1 MPRAPCLVGVTPE
14 WGLKHVWGTVTHVV
28 GGACCVADERLL
40 ESGGTPVR
48 SSKKETTTMERHHV
62 FTRRRFLTTGAA
74 GAAALAAGSEA
85 LAQAPAQTQ
94 KFHVK
99 TLAREIFIDHGI
111 NQETRLETLRGYLT
125 PASHF
130 FVRQHATTPA
140 LDARTWRL
148 RIEGN
153 AVERPVELSFDDLL
167 RLPSRSVIAYV
178 ECAGNGRGF
187 FKEFMGKVAS
197 GTQWRFGG
205 IGVAEWTGVPLG
217 AVLDLAKVRRDTP
230 HDILNVLVEGLDSVK
245 VNRPMSLAKAYE
257 DDTLLA
263 YAFNGDPVPP
273 DHGFPVR
280 AIVPGWVGI
289 NNIKWVGRI
298 EVRNSVIEVPTTT
311 KTYVLEGPDYPSKV
325 VLRQQTIKSAVALPW
340 PATLPAGRQR
350 VRGFA
355 WSPVGRISRVEY
367 SLDRG
372 ATWQPATLR
381 EPNIARAWARW
392 DFEWDARAGD
402 HVILTRAAD
411 DQGNTQPANIP
422 WNAQGYGYNVP
433 VPHPVKVA

>member
-1 MPRAPCLVGVTPE
+1 
-14 WGLKHVWGTVTHVV
+14 
-28 GGACCVADERLL
+28 
-40 ESGGTPVR
+40 
-48 SSKKETTTMERHHV
+48 MEDHDI
-62 FTRRRFLTTGAA
+62 FTRRQFLATGAV
-74 GAAALAAGSEA
+74 GVAALAASREA
-85 LAQAPAQTQ
+85 VAQAPAQAQ
-94 KFHVK
+94 KVHVK
-99 TLAREIFIDHGI
+99 ALPREIFIDHGI

-130 FVRQHATTPA
+130 FVRQHTTTPI

-148 RIEGN
+148 RVEGN
-153 AVERPVELSFDDLL
+153 AVQRPVELGFDDLL
-167 RLPSRSVIAYV
+167 RLPTRSVTCFV

-187 FKEFMGKVAS
+187 FTELMGKVAS

-217 AVLDLAKVRRDTP
+217 AVLELAGVRRDTP
-230 HDILNVLVEGLDSVK
+230 RDILNVLVEGLDSVK
-245 VNRPMSLAKAYE
+245 VNRPMSLAKAFE
-257 DDTLLA
+257 DDTVLA
-263 YAFNGDPVPP
+263 YAFNGEPVPP

-298 EVRNSVIEVPTTT
+298 EVRNSVIDVPTTT
-311 KTYVLEGPDYPSKV
+311 KTYILEGPDYPSKV
-325 VLRQQTIKSAVALPW
+325 VLRLQTIKSAVALPW
-340 PATLPAGRQR
+340 GATLPAGRQR

-372 ATWQPATLR
+372 VTWQPAALR
-381 EPNIARAWARW
+381 EPNIPRAWARW

-402 HVILTRAAD
+402 HVILTRATD
-411 DQGNTQPANIP
+411 DQGNTQPASIP
-422 WNAQGYGYNVP
+422 WNAQGYGYNIP
-433 VPHPVKVA
+433 VPHPVKVT

>member
-1 MPRAPCLVGVTPE
+1 
-14 WGLKHVWGTVTHVV
+14 
-28 GGACCVADERLL
+28 
-40 ESGGTPVR
+40 
-48 SSKKETTTMERHHV
+48 MEDHDI
-62 FTRRRFLTTGAA
+62 FTRRQFLAASAAGVAA
-74 GAAALAAGSEA
+74 GAAIREA
-85 LAQAPAQTQ
+85 SAQAPAQAQ
-94 KFHVK
+94 KVHVK
-99 TLAREIFIDHGI
+99 PLPPEIFIDHGI

-130 FVRQHATTPA
+130 FVRQHATTPV

-148 RIEGN
+148 RVEGN
-153 AVERPVELSFDDLL
+153 ALQRPVELGFDDLL
-167 RLPSRSVIAYV
+167 RLPSRSVTCFV

-187 FKEFMGKVAS
+187 FTELMGKVAS
-197 GTQWRFGG
+197 GTQWHFGG

-217 AVLDLAKVRRDTP
+217 AVLDLAGVRRDTP
-230 HDILNVLVEGLDSVK
+230 RDILNVLVEGLDSVK
-245 VNRPMSLAKAYE
+245 VNRPMSLAKAFE

-263 YAFNGDPVPP
+263 YAFNGEPVPP

-289 NNIKWVGRI
+289 NSIKWVGRI
-298 EVRNSVIEVPTTT
+298 EVRNSVIDVPTTT
-311 KTYVLEGPDYPSKV
+311 KTYILEGPDYPSKP

-340 PATLPAGRQR
+340 GATLPAGRQR

-372 ATWQPATLR
+372 ATWQPAALR
-381 EPNIARAWARW
+381 EPNIPRAWARW
-392 DFEWDARAGD
+392 DFEWDARVGD
-402 HVILTRAAD
+402 HVILTRATD
-411 DQGNTQPANIP
+411 NQGNTQPASIP

-433 VPHPVKVA
+433 VPHPVKVT

>member
-1 MPRAPCLVGVTPE
+1 
-14 WGLKHVWGTVTHVV
+14 
-28 GGACCVADERLL
+28 
-40 ESGGTPVR
+40 
-48 SSKKETTTMERHHV
+48 MEDHDI
-62 FTRRRFLTTGAA
+62 FTRRQFLAASAAGVAA
-74 GAAALAAGSEA
+74 GATIREA
-85 LAQAPAQTQ
+85 SAQAPAQVQ
-94 KFHVK
+94 KVHVK
-99 TLAREIFIDHGI
+99 PLPPEIFIDHGI

-130 FVRQHATTPA
+130 FVRQHATTPV

-148 RIEGN
+148 RVEGN
-153 AVERPVELSFDDLL
+153 ALQRPVELGFDDLL
-167 RLPSRSVIAYV
+167 RLPSRSVTCFV

-187 FKEFMGKVAS
+187 FTELMGKVAS
-197 GTQWRFGG
+197 GTQWHFGG

-217 AVLDLAKVRRDTP
+217 AVLDLAGVRRDTP
-230 HDILNVLVEGLDSVK
+230 RDILNVLVEGLDSVK
-245 VNRPMSLAKAYE
+245 VNRPMSLAKAFE

-263 YAFNGDPVPP
+263 YAFNGEPVPP

-289 NNIKWVGRI
+289 NSIKWVGRI
-298 EVRNSVIEVPTTT
+298 EVRSSVIDVPTTT
-311 KTYVLEGPDYPSKV
+311 KTYILEGPDYPSKP

-340 PATLPAGRQR
+340 GASLPAGRQR

-372 ATWQPATLR
+372 ATWQPAALR
-381 EPNIARAWARW
+381 EPNIPRAWARW
-392 DFEWDARAGD
+392 DFEWDARVGD
-402 HVILTRAAD
+402 HVILTRATD
-411 DQGNTQPANIP
+411 NQGNMQPASIP

-433 VPHPVKVA
+433 VPHPVKVT

>member
-1 MPRAPCLVGVTPE
+1 
-14 WGLKHVWGTVTHVV
+14 
-28 GGACCVADERLL
+28 
-40 ESGGTPVR
+40 
-48 SSKKETTTMERHHV
+48 MERRDI
-62 FTRRRFLTTGAA
+62 FTRRQFLATSAA
-74 GAAALAAGSEA
+74 GAAALAASREA
-85 LAQAPAQTQ
+85 VAQAPVQPQ

-99 TLAREIFIDHGI
+99 PLPREIFIDHGI

-130 FVRQHATTPA
+130 FVRQHAATPA
-140 LDARTWRL
+140 LDTRTWRL

-153 AVERPVELSFDDLL
+153 AVERPMEIGFDDLL
-167 RLPSRSVIAYV
+167 RLPSRSVTCFV

-187 FKEFMGKVAS
+187 FKELMGKVAS
-197 GTQWRFGG
+197 GTQWRYGG

-217 AVLDLAKVRRDTP
+217 AVLDLARVRRDTP
-230 HDILNVLVEGLDSVK
+230 RDILNVLVEGLDSVK
-245 VNRPMSLAKAYE
+245 VNRPMSLAKAFE

-263 YAFNGDPVPP
+263 YAFNGEPVPP

-298 EVRNSVIEVPTTT
+298 EVRDSIIDVPTTT

-325 VLRQQTIKSAVALPW
+325 VLRQQTLKSAVALPW
-340 PATLPAGRQR
+340 GATLPAGRHL

-372 ATWQPATLR
+372 TTWQPAALR
-381 EPNIARAWARW
+381 EPNIPRAWARW
-392 DFEWDARAGD
+392 DFEWDVRPGD
-402 HVILTRAAD
+402 HVIVTRAVD
-411 DQGNTQPANIP
+411 DQSNTQPATIP

-433 VPHPVKVA
+433 VPHPVKVT

>member
-1 MPRAPCLVGVTPE
+1 
-14 WGLKHVWGTVTHVV
+14 
-28 GGACCVADERLL
+28 
-40 ESGGTPVR
+40 
-48 SSKKETTTMERHHV
+48 MEDHDI
-62 FTRRRFLTTGAA
+62 FTRRQFLAASAAGVAA
-74 GAAALAAGSEA
+74 GAAIREA
-85 LAQAPAQTQ
+85 SAQAPAQAQ
-94 KFHVK
+94 KVHVK
-99 TLAREIFIDHGI
+99 PLPPEIFIDHGI

-130 FVRQHATTPA
+130 FVRQHATTPV

-148 RIEGN
+148 RVEGN
-153 AVERPVELSFDDLL
+153 ALQRPVELGFDDLL
-167 RLPSRSVIAYV
+167 RLPSRSVTCFV

-187 FKEFMGKVAS
+187 FTELMGKVAS
-197 GTQWRFGG
+197 GTQWHFGG

-217 AVLDLAKVRRDTP
+217 AVLDLAGVRRDTP
-230 HDILNVLVEGLDSVK
+230 RDILNVLVEGLDSVK
-245 VNRPMSLAKAYE
+245 VNRPMSLAKAFE

-263 YAFNGDPVPP
+263 YAFNGEPVPP

-289 NNIKWVGRI
+289 NSIKWVGRI
-298 EVRNSVIEVPTTT
+298 EVRNSVIDVPTTT
-311 KTYVLEGPDYPSKV
+311 KTYILEGPDYPSKP

-340 PATLPAGRQR
+340 GATLSAGRQR

-372 ATWQPATLR
+372 ATWQPAALR
-381 EPNIARAWARW
+381 EPNIPRAWARW
-392 DFEWDARAGD
+392 DFEWDARVGD
-402 HVILTRAAD
+402 HVILTRATD
-411 DQGNTQPANIP
+411 NQGNTQPASIP

-433 VPHPVKVA
+433 VPHPVKVT

>member
-1 MPRAPCLVGVTPE
+1 
-14 WGLKHVWGTVTHVV
+14 
-28 GGACCVADERLL
+28 
-40 ESGGTPVR
+40 
-48 SSKKETTTMERHHV
+48 MERHDA
-62 FTRRRFLTTGAA
+62 FTRRQFLATGAA
-74 GAAALAAGSEA
+74 GAAALATGTEA
-85 LAQAPAQTQ
+85 MAQAPAPAQ

-99 TLAREIFIDHGI
+99 PVPGDTFIDHGI

-130 FVRQHATTPA
+130 FVRQHAATPA
-140 LDARTWRL
+140 LDTRTWRL
-148 RIEGN
+148 RVEGN
-153 AVERPVELSFDDLL
+153 AVERPLELGFEDLL
-167 RLPSRSVIAYV
+167 RLPSRSVICFV

-197 GTQWRFGG
+197 GTQWRLGG

-217 AVLDLAKVRRDTP
+217 AVLELARVKRDTP
-230 HDILNVLVEGLDSVK
+230 RDILNVLVEGLDSVK
-245 VNRPMSLAKAYE
+245 VNRPMSLAKAFE

-263 YAFNGDPVPP
+263 YAFNGEPVPP

-298 EVRNSVIEVPTTT
+298 EVRDSVIEVPTTT
-311 KTYVLEGPDYPSKV
+311 KTYVLEGPDYPTKV

-340 PATLPAGRQR
+340 GATLPAGRQR

-355 WSPVGRISRVEY
+355 WSPAGRISRVEY

-372 ATWQPATLR
+372 GTWQPAALR
-381 EPNIARAWARW
+381 EPNIPRAWTRW
-392 DFEWDARAGD
+392 DFEWDARPGD
-402 HVILTRAAD
+402 HAILTRASD
-411 DQGNTQPANIP
+411 DQGNTQPATMP

-433 VPHPVKVA
+433 VPHPVKVT

>member
-1 MPRAPCLVGVTPE
+1 MDAHDIV
-14 WGLKHVWGTVTHVV
+14 
-28 GGACCVADERLL
+28 
-40 ESGGTPVR
+40 
-48 SSKKETTTMERHHV
+48 
-62 FTRRRFLTTGAA
+62 TRRQFLATGAA
-74 GAAALAAGSEA
+74 GAATLAASREA
-85 LAQAPAQTQ
+85 VAQAPAQPQ
-94 KFHVK
+94 KSHVK
-99 TLAREIFIDHGI
+99 PLPSEIFIDHGI

-140 LDARTWRL
+140 LDTRTWRL
-148 RIEGN
+148 RIEGD

-167 RLPSRSVIAYV
+167 HLPSRSVIAYV

-217 AVLDLAKVRRDTP
+217 AVLELAKVRRDTP
-230 HDILNVLVEGLDSVK
+230 RDILNVLVEGLDSVK
-245 VNRPMSLAKAYE
+245 VNRPMSLAKAFE
-257 DDTLLA
+257 EDTLLA
-263 YAFNGDPVPP
+263 YTFNGEPVPA

-298 EVRNSVIEVPTTT
+298 EVRNSVIDVPTTT
-311 KTYVLEGPDYPSKV
+311 KTYVLEGPDYPGKV
-325 VLRQQTIKSAVALPW
+325 VLREQTIKSAVALPW
-340 PATLPAGRQR
+340 GATLPAGRQR

-372 ATWQPATLR
+372 ATWQPAALR
-381 EPNIARAWARW
+381 EPNIARAWTRW
-392 DFEWDARAGD
+392 DFEWDARPGD
-402 HVILTRAAD
+402 HAMLTRATD
-411 DQGNTQPANIP
+411 DQGNTQPATIP

-433 VPHPVKVA
+433 VPHPVKVT

>member
-1 MPRAPCLVGVTPE
+1 
-14 WGLKHVWGTVTHVV
+14 
-28 GGACCVADERLL
+28 
-40 ESGGTPVR
+40 
-48 SSKKETTTMERHHV
+48 MERDHV
-62 FTRRRFLTTGAA
+62 FTRRRLLATGAA
-74 GAAALAAGSEA
+74 GVAALAAGSEA
-85 LAQAPAQTQ
+85 LAQAPGQTQ

-99 TLAREIFIDHGI
+99 PLPREIFIDHGI

-125 PASHF
+125 PGSHF

-140 LDARTWRL
+140 LDVGTWRL

-153 AVERPVELSFDDLL
+153 GVERPVELGFDDLL
-167 RLPSRSVIAYV
+167 RLPSRSVIAFV

-187 FKEFMGKVAS
+187 FKELMGKVAS
-197 GTQWRFGG
+197 GTQWHFGG

-217 AVLDLAKVRRDTP
+217 AVLELARVRRDTP
-230 HDILNVLVEGLDSVK
+230 RDILNVLVEGLDSVK
-245 VNRPMSLAKAYE
+245 VNRPMSLAKAFE

-263 YAFNGDPVPP
+263 YAFNGEPVPP

-298 EVRNSVIEVPTTT
+298 EVRNSVIDVPTTT
-311 KTYVLEGPDYPSKV
+311 KTYVLEGPDYPSNV

-340 PATLPAGRQR
+340 GATLAAGRQR

-372 ATWQPATLR
+372 ATWQPAALR

-392 DFEWDARAGD
+392 DFEWDARPGD
-402 HVILTRAAD
+402 HAILTRAVD
-411 DQGNTQPANIP
+411 DQGNAQPARIP